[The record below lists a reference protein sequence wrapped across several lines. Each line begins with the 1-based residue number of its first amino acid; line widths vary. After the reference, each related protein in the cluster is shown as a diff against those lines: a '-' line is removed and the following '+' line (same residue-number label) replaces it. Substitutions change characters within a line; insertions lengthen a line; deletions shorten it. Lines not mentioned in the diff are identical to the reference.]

1 MKKSVREILISAVA
15 LMVIAAVVTAAL
27 AATNLLTKDKIA
39 TLLAEK
45 ETEARSELIADA
57 DFEEATL
64 VDNGNTVKYQVAKK
78 DGVTIGYIF
87 TVVSK
92 GKSSGLTVMTGVGVD
107 GKVIGVKITD
117 DDETAGYV
125 DRIIKAGFL
134 DSMLGKSDVD
144 DVDTVSNATK
154 TSDGVR
160 KAVKKALE
168 YYELAKGGDA
178 E

>member
-1 MKKSVREILISAVA
+1 MKKSAREIVISAIA

-27 AATNLLTKDKIA
+27 AATNLLTKDKID
-39 TLLAEK
+39 TLLTEK
-45 ETEARSELIADA
+45 ETAARAEVIADA
-57 DFEEATL
+57 EFEEATL
-64 VDNGNTVKYQVAKK
+64 ADGNSYYVAKK
-78 DGVTIGYIF
+78 NGETVGYIF

-107 GKVIGVKITD
+107 GKVIAVKITND
-117 DDETAGYV
+117 EETAGYV
-125 DRIIKAGFL
+125 DRIVKDGFL
-134 DSMLGKSDVD
+134 DKMVGKSDVS

-168 YYELAKGGDA
+168 YYQQVKGGDA
-178 E
+178 A